1 MLLVLLCMTCSQVV
15 RKVLKVF
22 EEEGRRRRTVQVSKH
37 SHTTHATRSFEE
49 SKRNTVWYASNIIQM
64 RLYFIQNTAS
74 SLSQSFKFLSHD
86 PRGTFYD
93 DSNNNTDNG
102 SEWMIYHDANHIIIQ
117 SVYSLCNITRPSKF
131 WEKEQECITLKIP
144 SNRCLSEFCA
154 QHGQILCLDRRAMK
168 GALGVMWK
176 RRWSKWHY
184 ITLVLQMLRKYRRLP
199 WTATVRTQHG
209 KQGKW
214 TSDLLFQENFPV
226 QRHWT
231 ENLCIRTCSK
241 CFSQNTSG
249 ITSTSWQRT
258 RQGTESSML
267 CNRNCLNLIAIMQ
280 LCIYFHAFFSTH
292 LSDELQLSQA
302 RLKNEHKRCTRAPK
316 TARKGMYL

>member
-1 MLLVLLCMTCSQVV
+1 
-15 RKVLKVF
+15 
-22 EEEGRRRRTVQVSKH
+22 
-37 SHTTHATRSFEE
+37 
-49 SKRNTVWYASNIIQM
+49 M

-131 WEKEQECITLKIP
+131 WEREQECITLKIP

-184 ITLVLQMLRKYRRLP
+184 ITLVLQTLRKHRRLP

-214 TSDLLFQENFPV
+214 TSDLLLLSREFSRPTALDGKSLHQDMFQMFFTDYLWHHFNIMTAHKA
-226 QRHWT
+226 RHRKQHALQPELLEPHSDHAT
-231 ENLCIRTCSK
+231 VHLLSCLLLN
-241 CFSQNTSG
+241 
-249 ITSTSWQRT
+249 
-258 RQGTESSML
+258 SSIW
-267 CNRNCLNLIAIMQ
+267 RVAVVV
-280 LCIYFHAFFSTH
+280 S
-292 LSDELQLSQA
+292 
-302 RLKNEHKRCTRAPK
+302 
-316 TARKGMYL
+316 